1 MKVFNLALVI
11 TAFTALATASFAEG
25 DPEKGKKTFRKCK
38 SCHAVDDG
46 KNKVGPH
53 LFGIY
58 GREAGAVEGF
68 KYSKALKEAG
78 IVWNS
83 ETLNR
88 YLENPKKYLKGTKM
102 SFAGLKKQSQR
113 DDVIAYLKQQ
123 K

>member
-1 MKVFNLALVI
+1 M
-11 TAFTALATASFAEG
+11 G
-25 DPEKGKKTFRKCK
+25 
-38 SCHAVDDG
+38 
-46 KNKVGPH
+46 
-53 LFGIY
+53 
-58 GREAGAVEGF
+58 EAGAVEGF

-83 ETLNR
+83 ETLNG
-88 YLENPKKYLKGTKM
+88 YLENPKNTSKGPKM